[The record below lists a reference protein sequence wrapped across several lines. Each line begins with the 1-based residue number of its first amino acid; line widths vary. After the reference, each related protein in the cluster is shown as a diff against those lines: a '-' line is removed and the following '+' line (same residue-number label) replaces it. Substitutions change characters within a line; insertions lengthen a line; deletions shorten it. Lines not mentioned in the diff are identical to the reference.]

1 MKAKFAYHG
10 WITATFFLSLAVF
23 SYVIYVA
30 SYGQALDRLARSGAA
45 DVILAADRL
54 QSQLQRYQEMVV
66 LLSDHPALNILAQ
79 TDQKNHAT
87 ADALLLE
94 AADKTAALTLFFAD
108 AQGRVLASAH
118 GKYPDDLTRQGY
130 FRRAMNGALGK
141 QHGSDDVFKKR
152 AFYFAAPSFGNS
164 RQVQGALVVVVDIE
178 RLETDWRGRGPA
190 VFFSDDKGEVFIS
203 NRSELLSLNQTLGR
217 SGAAGSWSVSIASVG
232 LHEVWKLDLGP
243 YLPRQALHL
252 TQSLPT
258 IGMTAEALI
267 DVAPALRLAGL
278 QAMMMT
284 AAVFIIVA
292 LLFFTTERR
301 RSLSMAN
308 ITLERRVSERTQ
320 ALSDI
325 NRQLRREISERQDAE
340 AALQQAQTDLVQAE
354 KLTALGKLSAGISH
368 ELNQP
373 LMAIQQFAANGAEF
387 LERDR
392 PGKAADNL
400 TRIAELAHRMGRIIK
415 NLRAFV
421 RNESEPMSRVDIVAV
436 IDGALELS
444 TARLKRSGIVV
455 RWHAPQAPV
464 WVQGGDVRLGQVMA
478 NLFGNAI
485 DAMAGQKQGALEV
498 TLVKA
503 PDYVSITVADTGPGI
518 ARPEKMFDPFY
529 STKEVGSD
537 EGMGL
542 GLSISY
548 GLLQSFGGKIV
559 GRNRPGRGA
568 EFIIEL
574 VHAPVEGIE

>member
-1 MKAKFAYHG
+1 
-10 WITATFFLSLAVF
+10 
-23 SYVIYVA
+23 
-30 SYGQALDRLARSGAA
+30 
-45 DVILAADRL
+45 
-54 QSQLQRYQEMVV
+54 
-66 LLSDHPALNILAQ
+66 
-79 TDQKNHAT
+79 
-87 ADALLLE
+87 
-94 AADKTAALTLFFAD
+94 
-108 AQGRVLASAH
+108 
-118 GKYPDDLTRQGY
+118 
-130 FRRAMNGALGK
+130 
-141 QHGSDDVFKKR
+141 
-152 AFYFAAPSFGNS
+152 
-164 RQVQGALVVVVDIE
+164 
-178 RLETDWRGRGPA
+178 
-190 VFFSDDKGEVFIS
+190 
-203 NRSELLSLNQTLGR
+203 
-217 SGAAGSWSVSIASVG
+217 
-232 LHEVWKLDLGP
+232 
-243 YLPRQALHL
+243 
-252 TQSLPT
+252 SLPT

-340 AALQQAQTDLVQAE
+340 AALQKAQTDLVQAE

>member
-1 MKAKFAYHG
+1 
-10 WITATFFLSLAVF
+10 
-23 SYVIYVA
+23 
-30 SYGQALDRLARSGAA
+30 
-45 DVILAADRL
+45 
-54 QSQLQRYQEMVV
+54 
-66 LLSDHPALNILAQ
+66 
-79 TDQKNHAT
+79 
-87 ADALLLE
+87 
-94 AADKTAALTLFFAD
+94 
-108 AQGRVLASAH
+108 
-118 GKYPDDLTRQGY
+118 
-130 FRRAMNGALGK
+130 
-141 QHGSDDVFKKR
+141 
-152 AFYFAAPSFGNS
+152 
-164 RQVQGALVVVVDIE
+164 
-178 RLETDWRGRGPA
+178 
-190 VFFSDDKGEVFIS
+190 
-203 NRSELLSLNQTLGR
+203 
-217 SGAAGSWSVSIASVG
+217 
-232 LHEVWKLDLGP
+232 
-243 YLPRQALHL
+243 
-252 TQSLPT
+252 
-258 IGMTAEALI
+258 LI

-301 RSLSMAN
+301 RSLSTAY

-373 LMAIQQFAANGAEF
+373 LMAIQQFATNGAEF
-387 LERDR
+387 LERGR
-392 PGKAADNL
+392 PARAADNL

-421 RNESEPMSRVDIVAV
+421 RNESEPVSRVDIVAV

-444 TARLKRSGIVV
+444 TARFKRAGIAVH
-455 RWHAPQAPV
+455 WQSPQAPV

-498 TLVKA
+498 TLVNA
-503 PDYVSITVADTGPGI
+503 PDHVLITVADTGPGI
-518 ARPEKMFDPFY
+518 AQPEKLFEPFY

-548 GLLQSFGGKIV
+548 GLLQSFGGKIA
-559 GRNRPGRGA
+559 GRNRSDHGA

-574 VHAPVEGIE
+574 VHATTECIE